1 LAECPLLGRKRTSKK
16 SLSYNPPDVKGS
28 NRLFHI
34 VIPLEIHPAFGK
46 GGAVVCMYDGTL

>member
-1 LAECPLLGRKRTSKK
+1 
-16 SLSYNPPDVKGS
+16 VKGS
-28 NRLFHI
+28 SRLFHI